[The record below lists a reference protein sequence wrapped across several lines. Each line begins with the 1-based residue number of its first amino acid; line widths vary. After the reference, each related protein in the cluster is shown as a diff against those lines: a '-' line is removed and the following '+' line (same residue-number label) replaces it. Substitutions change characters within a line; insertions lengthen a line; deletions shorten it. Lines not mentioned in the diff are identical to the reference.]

1 MRGVDS
7 LGKTRMLG
15 GTGGR
20 RRRGRQRLRWLD
32 GITGLMGVSLS
43 KLRELVMDRE
53 AGRAA
58 IHGVAE
64 SRTRLSDW
72 TELNWTDSSLELDI
86 IMTSAIM
93 GFWLDKTRKLLT
105 VSLKWTGEENLC
117 LMLISTKQSSWHML
131 RFPPPKTIKQMF
143 YPSFR

>member
-1 MRGVDS
+1 MYGCIYHQINVPGFIHQIIDKYSYGHLMRGVDS
-7 LGKTRMLG
+7 LGKTLMLG

-58 IHGVAE
+58 IHGVAK
-64 SRTRLSDW
+64 SWTRLCLNCSVQSD
-72 TELNWTDSSLELDI
+72 
-86 IMTSAIM
+86 
-93 GFWLDKTRKLLT
+93 
-105 VSLKWTGEENLC
+105 
-117 LMLISTKQSSWHML
+117 
-131 RFPPPKTIKQMF
+131 
-143 YPSFR
+143 